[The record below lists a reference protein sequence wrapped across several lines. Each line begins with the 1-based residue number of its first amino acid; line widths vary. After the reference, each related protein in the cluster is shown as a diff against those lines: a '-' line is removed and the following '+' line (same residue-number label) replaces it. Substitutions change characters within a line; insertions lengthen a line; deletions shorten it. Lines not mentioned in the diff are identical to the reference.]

1 MRKTKRFDVG
11 GLSDE
16 VGKQRVFDPTT
27 NMERQLQ
34 IDFEQRR
41 KEDQEARA
49 IRDKGGRGL
58 GIEEINTGDKT
69 PARTN
74 TYEYQGKAVAPTAPL
89 PQAKRII
96 TKEQMAAKGFTNL
109 TDYLNDERK
118 LKPRAGLKTAN
129 TPVANENQGDVNAEF
144 TRKLKGLYTPPPAA
158 AAPKKESAKDVT
170 AEIDKNVKS
179 KGFEDAL
186 SYALPAAAGVAT
198 AGALYKYGTK
208 GLMKKVADKFTKS
221 DIDEWAIPASQKYS
235 KSEPYLASKAEEFTA
250 GAARSNKLQSPAERA
265 IEAQRTAAR
274 NSAQRSG
281 EGRSYSEYK
290 KGGKV
295 KSASARADGCAIRGK
310 TRA

>member
-16 VGKQRVFDPTT
+16 EGKLNVFNPTT
-27 NMERQLQ
+27 NIERELQ
-34 IDFEQRR
+34 IDYEKRR
-41 KEDQEARA
+41 KADQEAKA

-58 GIEEINTGDKT
+58 GIEDFTTGDKT

-109 TDYLNDERK
+109 TDYLNNEKNLKRRDGKPVERVSNLPK
-118 LKPRAGLKTAN
+118 PATRGFDASTTAVVEKPAPASSPVKTSKEEIADIVAKTPLKNPSGGVDFLNALRRNQEAGGATM
-129 TPVANENQGDVNAEF
+129 
-144 TRKLKGLYTPPPAA
+144 
-158 AAPKKESAKDVT
+158 KESGRQARVDRLRR
-170 AEIDKNVKS
+170 NV
-179 KGFEDAL
+179 GTNQE
-186 SYALPAAAGVAT
+186 T
-198 AGALYKYGTK
+198 YG
-208 GLMKKVADKFTKS
+208 M
-221 DIDEWAIPASQKYS
+221 
-235 KSEPYLASKAEEFTA
+235 
-250 GAARSNKLQSPAERA
+250 
-265 IEAQRTAAR
+265 
-274 NSAQRSG
+274 
-281 EGRSYSEYK
+281 K

>member
-16 VGKQRVFDPTT
+16 EGKLNVFNPTT

-34 IDFEQRR
+34 LDYDQRR
-41 KEDQEARA
+41 KEDQEAKA
-49 IRDKGGRGL
+49 IRAKGGRGL
-58 GIEEINTGDKT
+58 GIEEEINTGDKT

-109 TDYLNDERK
+109 TDYLNAERK
-118 LKPRAGLKTAN
+118 LKPRTGLKTAN

-144 TRKLKGLYTPPPAA
+144 ARKLKGLYTPPPAA
-158 AAPKKESAKDVT
+158 AAPKKESAQDVT

-186 SYALPAAAGVAT
+186 SYALPVGAAAAAGT
-198 AGALYKYGTK
+198 AAYKLGGK
-208 GLMKKVADKFTKS
+208 GLLKKLAEKFTK
-221 DIDEWAIPASQKYS
+221 PAEKVTK

-250 GAARSNKLQSPAERA
+250 GTARSNKLQSPAERA

-274 NSAQRSG
+274 DSAQRSG

>member
-16 VGKQRVFDPTT
+16 EGKLNVFNPTT

-34 IDFEQRR
+34 LDHDQRR
-41 KEDQEARA
+41 KADQEAKA

-58 GIEEINTGDKT
+58 GIEEEINTGDKT
-69 PARTN
+69 PARAN

-144 TRKLKGLYTPPPAA
+144 ARKLKGLYTPPPAA

-221 DIDEWAIPASQKYS
+221 NAEKVTK
-235 KSEPYLASKAEEFTA
+235 KSEPYIASKAEEFTA

-274 NSAQRSG
+274 DSAQRSG

>member
-1 MRKTKRFDVG
+1 MRKTRRFDVG
-11 GLSDE
+11 GLSDAE
-16 VGKQRVFDPTT
+16 GKLNVFNPTT

-34 IDFEQRR
+34 LDYDQRR

-58 GIEEINTGDKT
+58 GIEEEINTGDKT

-118 LKPRAGLKTAN
+118 LKRRDGKPVVESPAPVSGPAKTSKEEIADIVTKTPLKNPSGGL
-129 TPVANENQGDVNAEF
+129 DLVNALRRNQEVGGA
-144 TRKLKGLYTPPPAA
+144 TM
-158 AAPKKESAKDVT
+158 KESARQSRVDRLRR
-170 AEIDKNVKS
+170 NV
-179 KGFEDAL
+179 GTNQE
-186 SYALPAAAGVAT
+186 T
-198 AGALYKYGTK
+198 YG
-208 GLMKKVADKFTKS
+208 M
-221 DIDEWAIPASQKYS
+221 
-235 KSEPYLASKAEEFTA
+235 
-250 GAARSNKLQSPAERA
+250 
-265 IEAQRTAAR
+265 
-274 NSAQRSG
+274 
-281 EGRSYSEYK
+281 K

>member
-1 MRKTKRFDVG
+1 MRKTRRFDVG

-16 VGKQRVFDPTT
+16 EGKLNVFNPTT

-41 KEDQEARA
+41 KEDQEAKA
-49 IRDKGGRGL
+49 IRAKGGRGL
-58 GIEEINTGDKT
+58 GIEEEINTGDKT

-109 TDYLNDERK
+109 TDYLNAERK
-118 LKPRAGLKTAN
+118 LKPSGSKATPSVSSDDYSKYYAN
-129 TPVANENQGDVNAEF
+129 RN
-144 TRKLKGLYTPPPAA
+144 KPAA
-158 AAPKKESAKDVT
+158 PAVAAPKKESAQDVT

-186 SYALPAAAGVAT
+186 SYALPVAGLAAAGT
-198 AGALYKYGTK
+198 AVYKLGAK

-221 DIDEWAIPASQKYS
+221 NTDKYS
-235 KSEPYLASKAEEFTA
+235 KSEPYIASKAEEFTA

-274 NSAQRSG
+274 DSAKRSG